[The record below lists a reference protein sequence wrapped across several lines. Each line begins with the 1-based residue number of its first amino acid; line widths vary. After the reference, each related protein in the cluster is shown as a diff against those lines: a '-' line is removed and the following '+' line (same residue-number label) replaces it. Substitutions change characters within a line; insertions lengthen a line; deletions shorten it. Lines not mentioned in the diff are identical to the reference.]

1 MKKELPQVLPS
12 HLSACLHL
20 CLHSP
25 LSPHWYVGAI
35 CAPKASPSANA
46 LGAIP
51 LTLLLCISFSA
62 LSVFPLFCIDSSG
75 YKYTAIYLPH
85 LTAQLLPHFILQ
97 NSVSC
102 LYSNFSSPCYFL
114 KPLELGVYFY
124 HSFCFS
130 FQFHYIQWPLLWSL
144 PVLTYQQH
152 LNDFFVKCFTLLC
165 SRTVILVTPLLTLV
179 RSLLLNFFQ

>member
-35 CAPKASPSANA
+35 CAPKASPTANA

-130 FQFHYIQWPLLWSL
+130 FQFHYIQWPPCGPYLSWPISSIWMTFSLNALFSCVPGQWFWLLPYW
-144 PVLTYQQH
+144 PW
-152 LNDFFVKCFTLLC
+152 
-165 SRTVILVTPLLTLV
+165 
-179 RSLLLNFFQ
+179 